1 MQQTNLLS
9 RFLHTQELAP
19 AYGLQLKWAL
29 CSIKFDYG
37 QRIENE
43 MIQEAYKD
51 YIIIAVPKKTRN
63 SKWTVA
69 VKLEKSFNRNSKQE
83 YYEAVDNIEYIL
95 EIEAAKE
102 CINLGK
108 NLINKNMIKI

>member
-1 MQQTNLLS
+1 
-9 RFLHTQELAP
+9 
-19 AYGLQLKWAL
+19 
-29 CSIKFDYG
+29 
-37 QRIENE
+37 
-43 MIQEAYKD
+43 MIQETYKD

-63 SKWTVA
+63 SKWMVA
-69 VKLEKSFNRNSKQE
+69 VKIEKSFNGNSKQE